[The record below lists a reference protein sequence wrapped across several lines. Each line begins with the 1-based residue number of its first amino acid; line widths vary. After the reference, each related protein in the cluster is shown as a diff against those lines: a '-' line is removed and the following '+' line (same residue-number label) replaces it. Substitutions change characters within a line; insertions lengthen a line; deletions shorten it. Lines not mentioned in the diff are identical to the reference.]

1 MSANVLSSGLK
12 KSFGRAL
19 SPLVPQLLQTN
30 MQIATALDFW
40 QKQCSLVDVAAAR
53 PADQAFGTVSMGPFV
68 FQENVLDTPSVTT
81 RAGTY
86 VYLNALVGPTYPS
99 SFMHY

>member
-1 MSANVLSSGLK
+1 
-12 KSFGRAL
+12 
-19 SPLVPQLLQTN
+19 

-40 QKQCSLVDVAAAR
+40 QKQCSLTDVAAAR
-53 PADQAFGTVSMGPFV
+53 PADQAFGAVNMGSFS

-86 VYLNALVGPTYPS
+86 VYLNALVGTGYI
-99 SFMHY
+99 